1 MITLHALLAR
11 RPDLTHEEFLAYWHG
26 THGPLIRDEPTLA
39 RHLLSY
45 VQHPLTPAASRY
57 GLDGFDGITVQ
68 TFVDAE
74 AFRAFVSEPAARMMD
89 ADMAHFLDVER
100 LQVTMTEAPVVVV
113 DARTAGS

>member
-45 VQHPLTPAASRY
+45 VQHPLAPTAGRY

-68 TFVDAE
+68 TFASAA
-74 AFRAFVSEPAARMMD
+74 AFRAFVEEPKARLMD
-89 ADMAHFLDVER
+89 ADMANFLDVAGLR
-100 LQVTMTEAPVVVV
+100 AVLTETAVPVV
-113 DARTAGS
+113 GE